1 MQTPLKKAASALL
14 SEEVFEPEENSDNLD
29 MGELELDGVENEF
42 GETAL
47 WSAERRRRLIL
58 LKSLIT
64 KLSSVQQD
72 RFDPTDIF
80 PGLDSWLSFLRNSF
94 DTNEK
99 LGQDV
104 VYKNWYYV
112 NIKCEDPLDSNVLFS
127 KLFQN
132 LQIRSSSEVRTLSV
146 QHI

>member
-64 KLSSVQQD
+64 KLSSIQC
-72 RFDPTDIF
+72 PA
-80 PGLDSWLSFLRNSF
+80 G
-94 DTNEK
+94 
-99 LGQDV
+99 
-104 VYKNWYYV
+104 
-112 NIKCEDPLDSNVLFS
+112 
-127 KLFQN
+127 
-132 LQIRSSSEVRTLSV
+132 SV
-146 QHI
+146 